1 MALRCWYC
9 RDLCAKQSVANRML
23 AFAYKPSDGRVP
35 ECGAVDAEDRSRLE
49 KVEAGFGLGR
59 A

>member
-1 MALRCWYC
+1 
-9 RDLCAKQSVANRML
+9 ML